1 MTLRIL
7 LGAVLAIYSSPVANA
22 GFLSTNSDPYFAAG
36 NWTPTTNGGD
46 GSGTITADAMTLVSN
61 NANGAFKYVRYSIT
75 IPANIETLS
84 FSYQWSTADIN
95 ASVDAPSY
103 IIGSTTTIICG
114 LNVRSCTGTVTNLD
128 LSSKV
133 GQQFIFDQNSS
144 DGCCGRATLVI
155 SEVNGVIYRAP
166 APAPATVYV
175 RQNSN
180 LTFAQSLYASD
191 TLSDPDG
198 ELRKTVDQIM
208 AKYGSLIK

>member
-1 MTLRIL
+1 MSKIMTLRIL

-61 NANGAFKYVRYSIT
+61 NASGANKYVRYSIT

-84 FSYQWSTADIN
+84 FRYQWSTDDHN
-95 ASVDAPSY
+95 ASLDLPSY
-103 IIGSTTTIICG
+103 IIGSTTTFICG
-114 LNVRSCTGTVTNLD
+114 LTVRSCTGTITNLD

-133 GQQFIFDQNSS
+133 GQQFIFDQNSY

-155 SEVNGVIYRAP
+155 SEVNGVIYR
-166 APAPATVYV
+166 APATVYV

-198 ELRKTVDQIM
+198 QLRKTVDQIM
-208 AKYGSLIK
+208 NKYGSLIK